1 MKTCYINVSPEQVK
15 DSLQIVKDKNPD
27 SVLVLAPVCGI
38 EMRAP
43 TKKKPFHRIK
53 VEVVVPE
60 YLKLIDKPDEETNLW
75 K

>member
-38 EMRAP
+38 ETGPCQYWRENCRLDTAA
-43 TKKKPFHRIK
+43 T
-53 VEVVVPE
+53 VPDR
-60 YLKLIDKPDEETNLW
+60 LKLAK
-75 K
+75 